1 MKNNNSLLPNKR
13 LIIKVGTAVLTQDGK
28 LALSRLKALVE
39 LIAKLKNEKNYEVIL
54 VSSGAVGAGFT
65 SLQLDKKNIAN
76 RQALAAIGQPL
87 LLKNYKKEFKEYG
100 ITCAQMLLIA
110 DDFDSRK
117 RTKNAQNVMEIL
129 LKNNVLPIIN
139 ENDVIA
145 NDELLF
151 GDNDQLAAHAAYH
164 FNADMLAILSDIDGY
179 YDKNPR
185 DYDDAKLLKDVSF
198 ICEEHLEMKHTAN
211 SEFATGG
218 IVTKLKAAHFLMQN
232 NIPMYLSS
240 GFDLTNAYDFLLYDN
255 HKSGT
260 LFKIEVEE

>member
-1 MKNNNSLLPNKR
+1 MKR
-13 LIIKVGTAVLTQDGK
+13 LVIKVGTAVLTQDGQ
-28 LALSRLKALVE
+28 LALKRLSALVD
-39 LIAKLKNEKNYEVIL
+39 LIAKLKNEKEYEVIL

-65 SLQLDKKNIAN
+65 SLNLDKKQIAN

-87 LLKNYKKEFKEYG
+87 LLKNYKKRFKEHN

-129 LKNNVLPIIN
+129 LENNVLPIIN

-151 GDNDQLAAHAAYH
+151 GDNDQLAAHVAFH
-164 FNADMLAILSDIDGY
+164 FKADMLAILSDIDGY
-179 YDKNPR
+179 YNKNPR
-185 DYDDAKLLKDVSF
+185 EYDDAVMKKEVSS
-198 ICEEHLEMKHTAN
+198 ISEDELQMKHTAN

-218 IVTKLKAAHFLMQN
+218 IVTKLKAAEFLMSK
-232 NIPMYLSS
+232 NIPMYMSS
-240 GFDLTNAYDFLLYDN
+240 GFDLTNAYDFLVENN
-255 HKSGT
+255 HNSGT
-260 LFKIEVEE
+260 VFKAK

>member
-1 MKNNNSLLPNKR
+1 MKR
-13 LIIKVGTAVLTQDGK
+13 LVIKVGTAVLTQDGQ
-28 LALSRLKALVE
+28 LALERLSALVD
-39 LIAKLKNEKNYEVIL
+39 LIAKLKNEKEYEVIL

-65 SLQLDKKNIAN
+65 SLNLDKKQIAN

-87 LLKNYKKEFKEYG
+87 LLKNYKKRFKEHN

-117 RTKNAQNVMEIL
+117 RTKNAQDVMEIL
-129 LKNNVLPIIN
+129 LENNVLPIIN

-151 GDNDQLAAHAAYH
+151 GDNDQLAAHVAFH
-164 FNADMLAILSDIDGY
+164 FKADMLAILSDIDGY
-179 YDKNPR
+179 YNKNPR
-185 DYDDAKLLKDVSF
+185 EYDDAVMQKEVSS
-198 ICEEHLEMKHTAN
+198 ISEDELQMKHTAN

-218 IVTKLKAAHFLMQN
+218 IVTKLKAAEFLMGK
-232 NIPMYLSS
+232 NIPMYMSS
-240 GFDLTNAYDFLLYDN
+240 GFDLTNAYDFLVDEK

-260 LFKIEVEE
+260 VFKAKN

>member
-1 MKNNNSLLPNKR
+1 MKR
-13 LIIKVGTAVLTQDGK
+13 LVIKVGTAVLTQDGE
-28 LALSRLKALVE
+28 LATKRLSNLVD
-39 LIAKLKNEKNYEVIL
+39 LIAKLKNEKNLEVIL

-65 SLQLDKKNIAN
+65 SLQLDKKQVAN

-87 LLKNYKKEFKEYG
+87 LLKNYKKRFKEHN

-117 RTKNAQNVMEIL
+117 RTKNAQDVMEIL
-129 LKNNVLPIIN
+129 LENKVLPIIN

-151 GDNDQLAAHAAYH
+151 GDNDQLAAHVAYH
-164 FNADMLAILSDIDGY
+164 FKADMLAILSDIDGY
-179 YDKNPR
+179 YNKNPR
-185 DYDDAKLLKDVSF
+185 DYDDAQILKNVAF
-198 ICEEHLEMKHTAN
+198 ICEEELKMKHTAN

-218 IVTKLKAAHFLMQN
+218 IVTKLKAANFLMER

-240 GFDLTNAYDFLLYDN
+240 GFDLTNAYDFLVEGN

-260 LFKIEVEE
+260 VFKAAVN